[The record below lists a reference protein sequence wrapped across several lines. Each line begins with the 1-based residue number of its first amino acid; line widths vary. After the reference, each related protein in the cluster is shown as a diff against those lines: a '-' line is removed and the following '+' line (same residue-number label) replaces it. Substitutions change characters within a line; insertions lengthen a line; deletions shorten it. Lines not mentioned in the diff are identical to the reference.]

1 MKRENFQSRLGF
13 LLVSAGCAIGIG
25 NVWKFPYVT
34 GENGGGFFVLIY
46 LICLLVMGVPVLTME
61 LAVGRAGKKSAVLA
75 YKNLEK
81 PGQKWHIHGWFCLIG
96 CFLLMMYYTT
106 VTGWMVNYFGKFL
119 TGAFHAGMDTE
130 SVVGEF
136 GAMLSNP
143 GEMTLWTELV
153 VVAGFLICSF
163 GLQNGLER
171 VSKVMMLALLAL
183 IVVLAVHS
191 LTLPGAAEG
200 MKFYLLPSM
209 DSIRKNGLGTII
221 AAAMNQSFF
230 TLSLGIAAMEI
241 FGSYMSRNH
250 SLTGEAVRICCL
262 DTFVAFMSGMIIFPA
277 CFSFGIEAD
286 SGPNLIFLTLPRV
299 FVSMTGGRLWGAL
312 FFLFLTFASFTTVLA
327 VFFTLSAYPAVMG
340 FFRRQLG
347 PGLVRAQGV
356 KANVFA
362 TLGKWLKAECILLAV
377 TFCQL
382 LAGLLLIR
390 QEYALLLAA
399 LIALIDAL
407 PVFGTGTVLVPWAAA
422 VCLLGNVP
430 KGIALLALF
439 AVISVVRS
447 VLEPK
452 LVAAQAGLPPLASLA
467 AMYVG
472 FCAMGVAGMVLA
484 PVLLL
489 LVKQLHDGGYIRLW
503 R

>member
-1 MKRENFQSRLGF
+1 MKRESFRSRLGF

-25 NVWKFPYVT
+25 NVWRFPYVT
-34 GENGGGFFVLIY
+34 GQNGGGFFVLIY

-61 LAVGRAGKKSAVLA
+61 LSVGRAGKKSAVLA

-200 MKFYLLPSM
+200 MKF
-209 DSIRKNGLGTII
+209 
-221 AAAMNQSFF
+221 
-230 TLSLGIAAMEI
+230 
-241 FGSYMSRNH
+241 
-250 SLTGEAVRICCL
+250 
-262 DTFVAFMSGMIIFPA
+262 
-277 CFSFGIEAD
+277 
-286 SGPNLIFLTLPRV
+286 
-299 FVSMTGGRLWGAL
+299 
-312 FFLFLTFASFTTVLA
+312 
-327 VFFTLSAYPAVMG
+327 
-340 FFRRQLG
+340 
-347 PGLVRAQGV
+347 
-356 KANVFA
+356 
-362 TLGKWLKAECILLAV
+362 
-377 TFCQL
+377 
-382 LAGLLLIR
+382 
-390 QEYALLLAA
+390 
-399 LIALIDAL
+399 
-407 PVFGTGTVLVPWAAA
+407 
-422 VCLLGNVP
+422 
-430 KGIALLALF
+430 
-439 AVISVVRS
+439 
-447 VLEPK
+447 
-452 LVAAQAGLPPLASLA
+452 
-467 AMYVG
+467 
-472 FCAMGVAGMVLA
+472 
-484 PVLLL
+484 
-489 LVKQLHDGGYIRLW
+489 
-503 R
+503 

>member
-1 MKRENFQSRLGF
+1 M
-13 LLVSAGCAIGIG
+13 
-25 NVWKFPYVT
+25 
-34 GENGGGFFVLIY
+34 
-46 LICLLVMGVPVLTME
+46 
-61 LAVGRAGKKSAVLA
+61 
-75 YKNLEK
+75 
-81 PGQKWHIHGWFCLIG
+81 
-96 CFLLMMYYTT
+96 
-106 VTGWMVNYFGKFL
+106 
-119 TGAFHAGMDTE
+119 
-130 SVVGEF
+130 
-136 GAMLSNP
+136 
-143 GEMTLWTELV
+143 
-153 VVAGFLICSF
+153 
-163 GLQNGLER
+163 
-171 VSKVMMLALLAL
+171 
-183 IVVLAVHS
+183 
-191 LTLPGAAEG
+191 
-200 MKFYLLPSM
+200 
-209 DSIRKNGLGTII
+209 
-221 AAAMNQSFF
+221 
-230 TLSLGIAAMEI
+230 
-241 FGSYMSRNH
+241 
-250 SLTGEAVRICCL
+250 
-262 DTFVAFMSGMIIFPA
+262 
-277 CFSFGIEAD
+277 
-286 SGPNLIFLTLPRV
+286 
-299 FVSMTGGRLWGAL
+299 
-312 FFLFLTFASFTTVLA
+312 
-327 VFFTLSAYPAVMG
+327 
-340 FFRRQLG
+340 
-347 PGLVRAQGV
+347 
-356 KANVFA
+356 
-362 TLGKWLKAECILLAV
+362 